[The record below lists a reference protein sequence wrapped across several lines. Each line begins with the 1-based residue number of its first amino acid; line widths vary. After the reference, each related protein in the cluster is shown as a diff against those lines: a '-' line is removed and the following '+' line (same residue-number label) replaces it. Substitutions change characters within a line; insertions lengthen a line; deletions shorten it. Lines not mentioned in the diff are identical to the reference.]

1 MSRLFVGVTGASG
14 AVYGLRLIEVLL
26 AAGHEV
32 HAVTLTGSAG
42 SVVHVTPL
50 NTTQTGILAACKVTP
65 PPPGKDLT
73 SINRD
78 SRVIG

>member
-1 MSRLFVGVTGASG
+1 MTTSNKPAQGTKPLDPTQAERSTDLTWRRIA
-14 AVYGLRLIEVLL
+14 IEL
-26 AAGHEV
+26 GRV

-65 PPPGKDLT
+65 PPTVTTLT
-73 SINRD
+73 PA
-78 SRVIG
+78 

>member
-1 MSRLFVGVTGASG
+1 MTEKKIFTGENPA
-14 AVYGLRLIEVLL
+14 LRFTDLDVEFRTEF
-26 AAGHEV
+26 GRV

-65 PPPGKDLT
+65 PPTVTTLT
-73 SINRD
+73 PA
-78 SRVIG
+78 